1 MVCFTSTAK
10 KELEYEYNKRGLDK
24 DKKNIVKNRAPKN
37 RLINDI
43 SLCLCPCLCEMV
55 LYLLKND
62 NTGFWSMKYKT

>member
-1 MVCFTSTAK
+1 MVCFNQSVIIHINSK

-55 LYLLKND
+55 FISFEK
-62 NTGFWSMKYKT
+62 